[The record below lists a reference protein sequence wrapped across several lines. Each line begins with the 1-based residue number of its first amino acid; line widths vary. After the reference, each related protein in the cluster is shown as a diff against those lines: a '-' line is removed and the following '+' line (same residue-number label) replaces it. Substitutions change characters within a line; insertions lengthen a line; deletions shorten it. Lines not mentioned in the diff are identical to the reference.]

1 MEGDQCYELW
11 IDDVDTITFHDNF
24 DKEFFG
30 KNVHLQNMCNLMSLD
45 LAENTG
51 EGIIEDD
58 FDLEDYFFGD
68 NSLPVENGTD
78 QNETLKTRS
87 VTPPSLKVNYTNTVQ
102 VDIGKYSLKL
112 YRVRKSDFSKVF
124 SFFVKNYDNLRLAF

>member
-112 YRVRKSDFSKVF
+112 YRVRKS
-124 SFFVKNYDNLRLAF
+124 L